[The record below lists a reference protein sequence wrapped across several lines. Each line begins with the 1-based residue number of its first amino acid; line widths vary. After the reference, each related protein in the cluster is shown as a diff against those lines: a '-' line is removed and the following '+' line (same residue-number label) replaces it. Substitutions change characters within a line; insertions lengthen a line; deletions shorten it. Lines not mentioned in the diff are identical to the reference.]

1 MIGADGIVYWAITGI
16 VGGAAGVAL
25 MIATWQIKSH
35 LALVR
40 ELDQFKGEARST
52 FVTGQGVRD
61 AVAIA
66 IKPLERD
73 VERLIDQSRQV
84 GELLRELAAE
94 RHISI
99 SAATRG

>member
-1 MIGADGIVYWAITGI
+1 MEADAIVYWAVTGV

-25 MIATWQIKSH
+25 VIASWQIKSH

-40 ELDQFKGEARST
+40 EVDQFKGEVRST
-52 FVTGQGVRD
+52 YVTGPAVRE
-61 AVAIA
+61 AVASA

-84 GELLRELAAE
+84 GDMLRELAAE